1 MFKKTVIARGRIPV
15 ANSSSQYELNARYS
29 GESIIE
35 VVQYSGTPPIVTSRN
50 WKNIGTFSTT
60 DDMTTN
66 KMHTV
71 DD

>member
-1 MFKKTVIARGRIPV
+1 MVRGKIPV
-15 ANSSSQYELNARYS
+15 VNSSSQYELNAKYS

-50 WKNIGTFSTT
+50 WKNIGAFSTT
-60 DDMTTN
+60 DDRTAN